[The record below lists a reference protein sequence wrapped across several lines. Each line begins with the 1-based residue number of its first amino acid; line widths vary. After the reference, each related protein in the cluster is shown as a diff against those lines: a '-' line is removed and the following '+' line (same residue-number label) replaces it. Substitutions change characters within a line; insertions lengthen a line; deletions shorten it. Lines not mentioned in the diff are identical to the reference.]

1 VVPVQALPSEQ
12 VTPLLDIWYEQAPVA
27 GLQTPESWQIGW
39 PTLQSTAAEPVHVP
53 LWQV

>member
-12 VTPLLDIWYEQAPVA
+12 VTPLAEFWYEQAPVA

-39 PTLQSTAAEPVHVP
+39 PTLQSFAAEPVQT
-53 LWQV
+53 LFWQV